1 MDKWERNRRR
11 REKDRRRE
19 NRLAIILALPIVAL
33 MAILMFFTIGDE
45 WKRQEKEAVKQE
57 SEPIVIEN
65 PDPCNT
71 GSILIY
77 ANGGV
82 YSFYGEFDIENDG
95 KDGEE
100 VEMTLEGYMVAGY
113 PHGEPETQ
121 EIYGP

>member
-1 MDKWERNRRR
+1 MDKRERNRRR
-11 REKDRRRE
+11 RDEERRRK
-19 NRLAIILALPIVAL
+19 NRLALIIALPIAAL
-33 MAILMFFTIGDE
+33 MSLLMIFTINDE
-45 WKRQEKEAVKQE
+45 WKRQEKEAEKKE
-57 SEPIVIEN
+57 PEPIVIEN

-71 GSILIY
+71 GSIVIY

-82 YSFYGEFDIENDG
+82 YSFYGEFDIANDG

-113 PHGEPETQ
+113 PHGEPEAP

>member
-1 MDKWERNRRR
+1 MDKWERNRQRR
-11 REKDRRRE
+11 DEDRRRE
-19 NRLAIILALPIVAL
+19 NKLALILTFPIVVL
-33 MAILMFFTIGDE
+33 MTILVVFAIGDE

-57 SEPIVIEN
+57 PEPIVIEN

-71 GSILIY
+71 GSIVIY

-82 YSFYGEFDIENDG
+82 YSFYGKFDIANDG
-95 KDGEE
+95 KNGEE

-113 PHGEPETQ
+113 PHGEPEVP

>member
-1 MDKWERNRRR
+1 MDKWERNKRRR
-11 REKDRRRE
+11 DEDRRRE
-19 NRLAIILALPIVAL
+19 NRLALILALPIMVL
-33 MAILMFFTIGDE
+33 MTILIVFAIGDE

-57 SEPIVIEN
+57 PEPIVIEN
-65 PDPCNT
+65 PAPCNT

-113 PHGEPETQ
+113 PHGEPETP